1 MDRCRKGL
9 AWTMET
15 PRSRPWRNPFFLHGV
30 ARAPG
35 RTSSWLIVTT
45 AARWRSG
52 WASCAG
58 DYDDL
63 VPSVTHGDSRRIN
76 EIRWE
81 RRAADNTSAVE
92 RWAEALTKDVPK
104 GARVAF
110 MKRLLPDNLIG
121 RHALTH
127 LDFLDRDVDHR
138 RWRAEREQSRRRQVG
153 ELTEIVERLIGI
165 GAHAEINIAIKR
177 AHRAGYTRSRYDRSV
192 GTRIEWEEQKDC
204 CAKPVLL
211 AGSHDI
217 DAFVLRVTHTEHTEW
232 ADAIKKLSNQ
242 LGGQF

>member
-1 MDRCRKGL
+1 MDYGDAKVKTMAESLLPSRRRKGAREDKQL
-9 AWTMET
+9 AH
-15 PRSRPWRNPFFLHGV
+15 RHHRRQV
-30 ARAPG
+30 AERLG
-35 RTSSWLIVTT
+35 QL
-45 AARWRSG
+45 RWY
-52 WASCAG
+52 

-177 AHRAGYTRSRYDRSV
+177 AHRAGHTRSRYDRSV